1 MAEIHEQRVNE
12 NKLDTVLAEDI
23 SFEGEASFTKELMI
37 KGRYNG
43 KIRATGDLYIA
54 AEADVEADIVADSV
68 FVRGRVKGS
77 INATSRVE
85 LQGKAEVVGDI
96 TAPKIVMDTGCRFD
110 GISRMRPP
118 EGGSL

>member
-1 MAEIHEQRVNE
+1 MAEIHERRVNE

-23 SFEGEASFTKELMI
+23 DFEGEVSFTKELMI
-37 KGRYNG
+37 KGRYSG

-54 AEADVEADIVADSV
+54 ADAEVDADIVAESV
-68 FVRGRVKGS
+68 FVRGKVKGS
-77 INATSRVE
+77 INAATRVE
-85 LQGKAEVVGDI
+85 LQGNAVVVGDI

-118 EGGSL
+118 KGNN